1 MLGYQLNKFPSLV
14 LKYKQ
19 ADHMLTLHGQ
29 LSISVYKS
37 AFFVFFFSKRQIPR
51 ISCFTQLA
59 EQGLRVHTR
68 D

>member
-1 MLGYQLNKFPSLV
+1 MLGYQLNKFPPLV

-19 ADHMLTLHGQ
+19 ADHMLTLHGP
-29 LSISVYKS
+29 LGISVYKS
-37 AFFVFFFSKRQIPR
+37 ACFVFFSKRQIPR
-51 ISCFTQLA
+51 ISSFTQLA